1 MATIQPFKKTT
12 IQTAIRFSLDIS
24 QLILNT
30 SATFRVSLYDID
42 DKCIDN
48 KYIKLEGNDY
58 KNWNSDDQ
66 YVIIFI
72 SAQLGFVLCN
82 NT

>member
-1 MATIQPFKKTT
+1 MSSIQPFNKTT
-12 IQTAIRFSLDIS
+12 IVTATRFSLDIS

-48 KYIKLEGNDY
+48 KYITIEGNDY
-58 KNWNSDDQ
+58 KNWNSSF
-66 YVIIFI
+66 YCCTTRICFSLIIIMF
-72 SAQLGFVLCN
+72 
-82 NT
+82 